1 MEENCL
7 DKSCLKEGK
16 KAKYSCSCDHNLRF
30 CTDHM
35 FQHLK
40 IPGVHHQIKI
50 SEAIMEL
57 KTKAAIVLENLD
69 NNEEKLLNTGMLMT
83 KEIITKVQE
92 TMMNLESRKIEI
104 IKLLESR
111 KFGVEINAKIEEFAK
126 INFQHKGGFQESVE
140 KYLSLYENHEN
151 SIFKE
156 EIIAIHKGIEASNII
171 FQGIN
176 EVRIKESENFNRKLD
191 NLEQRMNENINTIK
205 DDIKNNKLSKEIESI
220 KYCEKIINK
229 EIQKIKQDIAERFKL
244 QKQECNGINQAII
257 SKAAEESLKIK
268 QMFESL
274 ENKFND
280 SMIKM
285 QKDLLMKNDEEN
297 KNMLIKLSKEIAN
310 SENKINLQFNSI
322 KQEFLD
328 RIEMQAKEYNE
339 KSQMIINS
347 IERGLGFENE
357 IVQNELQCPL
367 TDDGV
372 EIIEFTRQNEC

>member
-1 MEENCL
+1 
-7 DKSCLKEGK
+7 
-16 KAKYSCSCDHNLRF
+16 
-30 CTDHM
+30 
-35 FQHLK
+35 
-40 IPGVHHQIKI
+40 
-50 SEAIMEL
+50 
-57 KTKAAIVLENLD
+57 
-69 NNEEKLLNTGMLMT
+69 
-83 KEIITKVQE
+83 
-92 TMMNLESRKIEI
+92 
-104 IKLLESR
+104 
-111 KFGVEINAKIEEFAK
+111 
-126 INFQHKGGFQESVE
+126 
-140 KYLSLYENHEN
+140 
-151 SIFKE
+151 
-156 EIIAIHKGIEASNII
+156 
-171 FQGIN
+171 
-176 EVRIKESENFNRKLD
+176 
-191 NLEQRMNENINTIK
+191 
-205 DDIKNNKLSKEIESI
+205 
-220 KYCEKIINK
+220 
-229 EIQKIKQDIAERFKL
+229 
-244 QKQECNGINQAII
+244 
-257 SKAAEESLKIK
+257 
-268 QMFESL
+268 MFESL